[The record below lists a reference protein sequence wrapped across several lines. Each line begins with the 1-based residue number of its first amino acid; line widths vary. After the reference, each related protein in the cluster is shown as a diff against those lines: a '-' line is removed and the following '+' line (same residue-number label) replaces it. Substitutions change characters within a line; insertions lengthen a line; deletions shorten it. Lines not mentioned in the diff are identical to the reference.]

1 MPKEYYEHTTK
12 GIKERI
18 YYNQIQKEFLENMPD
33 EVLLQLSQDVENEIK
48 RRVEDEH
55 TDWTTTL

>member
-1 MPKEYYEHTTK
+1 MTKEYYEHTTN

-18 YYNQIQKEFLENMPD
+18 YYSQMQKEFLENMPD

-48 RRVEDEH
+48 RRVEDES
-55 TDWTTTL
+55 